1 MIQLTIVGTPISSAD
16 LSDLSY
22 ITTTADFESRLED
35 DPRASAIAL
44 KAAAT
49 ATQEWY
55 LVRATRNIDQMP
67 FIGYKCASDQD
78 LQHPRKFIINPEV
91 DNPWGETLSTDAYGY
106 YYDTA
111 VPECIKQATVEEA
124 IALYSAVGG
133 SSEVN
138 EAALQAAGVSSFSLG
153 KMSMSFVPGSASRYG
168 SLHSKEAYEIL
179 EASGYLELAPLIQ

>member
-1 MIQLTIVGTPISSAD
+1 MTIIGTPIASAD
-16 LSDLSY
+16 LSDQSY

-35 DPRASAIAL
+35 DPRASAVAL
-44 KAAAT
+44 RAAAT

-67 FIGYKCASDQD
+67 FIGYKCASDQA
-78 LQHPRKFIINPEV
+78 LQHPRKFITNPET
-91 DNPWGETLSTDAYGY
+91 DNPWGETLSIDAYGY

-124 IALYSAVGG
+124 IALYSALGG
-133 SSEVN
+133 SSEFN

-153 KMSMSFVPGSASRYG
+153 KLSMSFVPGSGSRYG
-168 SLHSKEAYEIL
+168 SLHSKEAYDL
-179 EASGYLELAPLIQ
+179 LLDSGYIELAPLIM